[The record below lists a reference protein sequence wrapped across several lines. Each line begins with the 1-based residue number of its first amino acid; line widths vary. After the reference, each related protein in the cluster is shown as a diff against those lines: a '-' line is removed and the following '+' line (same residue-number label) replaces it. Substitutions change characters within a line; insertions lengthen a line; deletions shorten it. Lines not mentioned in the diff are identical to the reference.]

1 MQDHTEMRWAL
12 SQLTRWRINQERID
26 CTKLAMQALVQ
37 RVPYGEPIDAAEIAT
52 TASALAATTVGELVK
67 NKLI

>member
-1 MQDHTEMRWAL
+1 MPDNTEMRWAIN
-12 SQLTRWRINQERID
+12 QLTRWRINQERVD
-26 CTKLAMQALVQ
+26 CTKLAMQALIQ

-52 TASALAATTVGELVK
+52 TSSAIAATTVGELVK